1 VLADGILNAIAVA
14 VDMISRFFAWW
25 GGELKACLPD
35 RVGAFFARRVAALV
49 MVPADGG
56 VAVAWRRNG
65 RSRDLGRI
73 LPGPEPEQRRA
84 LAQLVRG
91 VPVQDSDVIVN
102 LPPESVPRRSVR
114 LPLAAQENLREV
126 LAFEMDRHTPFKASE
141 VIFDYRVTG
150 TDPHDQQLT
159 VDLAVIPRALLE
171 RANGIASSLGLPL
184 DGVGIA
190 GQESPGQKPFN
201 FLASEQ
207 AARAAAQPQRLLV
220 MVAALLVAVM
230 GAVAAYLPLYG
241 KERLLAARQA
251 ELAEARA
258 AALDADAMKVRLAA
272 RLERGRFLVDR
283 RRSTPAATR
292 LLAEVSERLPGDTW
306 LLQLQWHGKDLF
318 LSGLSPA
325 ATGLIEKLEVSPL
338 LSEVH
343 FDSPVTTDPRVKSE
357 RFDISAGVTATLDR

>member
-1 VLADGILNAIAVA
+1 
-14 VDMISRFFAWW
+14 
-25 GGELKACLPD
+25 
-35 RVGAFFARRVAALV
+35 

-65 RSRDLGRI
+65 QSRDLGRI
-73 LPGPEPEQRRA
+73 QPGPAPEQRRA

-91 VPVQDSDVIVN
+91 MPLQDADVIVN
-102 LPPESVPRRSVR
+102 LPPEGVPQRSVR

-141 VIFDYRVTG
+141 VVFDYRVTG

-190 GQESPGQKPFN
+190 GQESPGRKPFN

-220 MVAALLVAVM
+220 MLALLIAVM

-241 KERLLAARQA
+241 KERILAARQA
-251 ELAEARA
+251 ELADARA
-258 AALDADAMKVRLAA
+258 AALDAEAMKVRLAA
-272 RLERGRFLVDR
+272 RLERGRFLMDR

-292 LLAEVSERLPGDTW
+292 LLAEVSERLPDDTW

-343 FDSPVTTDPRVKSE
+343 FDSPVTTDPRVKRE
-357 RFDISAGVTATLDR
+357 RFDISAGVTATLDQ